1 MKLFCVLL
9 LLMAVSTLAWRG
21 SRLRSNA
28 NGPEGLGHDEELT
41 AEDGPMHDYDGDLGT
56 GDVFGDV
63 DLFKMRGWP
72 DPDDELTLEDY
83 GEELKDPAMMR
94 QIYAAMMSVFSTEQ
108 EKILNRPGE
117 TSDCYSIDYVKCD
130 FAAQEYPVTFVIEYD
145 EEPEEYKMTVEHSPP
160 DAEVMRRRLTAKH
173 CGVFNGVM
181 GIWNREIDCEIK
193 EYSHLISI
201 KHIG

>member
-1 MKLFCVLL
+1 MKLNCVLL

-21 SRLRSNA
+21 SRLRA
-28 NGPEGLGHDEELT
+28 NGPEGLRHSPEELT

-63 DLFKMRGWP
+63 VPVGVRGWP

-108 EKILNRPGE
+108 PLILNRPGE

-145 EEPEEYKMTVEHSPP
+145 DEPEEYKMTVEHSPP